1 MTFSNAGALKQ
12 ADSAVQLKGGSVVR
26 MDQDSQ
32 YAYVMQ
38 HVTKLCGAPADSIQL
53 FWCNAWRKRTLIRPT
68 NSTFPHTVRGAPST
82 LKSMILNLADTG
94 KPFTLE
100 YEVSEAALT
109 ESGLRR
115 LCVHCA
121 VTLTGTQLQNPTK
134 IAVHMATS
142 CSAGQL
148 LQMVLRSAGLAYR
161 DNTMSRVFVTTTHNS
176 FSQLQLLRLED
187 PLPEL
192 TSDSHVY
199 IQPPA
204 PLLADAPGGEAIVVW
219 HYDITSL
226 AVVQFGHPFVVSLQ
240 AGETVKQLKHRIKA
254 GLVVSDFEFA
264 SWTLCWLRSD
274 NAAMQQVDTVLQFT
288 DVLSEKHAE
297 LLAELSLQ
305 PGALS
310 LGLRHSATKGGGGLQ
325 TAVKILAK

>member
-1 MTFSNAGALKQ
+1 MICACLI
-12 ADSAVQLKGGSVVR
+12 SVSV
-26 MDQDSQ
+26 
-32 YAYVMQ
+32 
-38 HVTKLCGAPADSIQL
+38 
-53 FWCNAWRKRTLIRPT
+53 
-68 NSTFPHTVRGAPST
+68 
-82 LKSMILNLADTG
+82 
-94 KPFTLE
+94 E
-100 YEVSEAALT
+100 Y
-109 ESGLRR
+109 
-115 LCVHCA
+115 
-121 VTLTGTQLQNPTK
+121 
-134 IAVHMATS
+134 
-142 CSAGQL
+142 
-148 LQMVLRSAGLAYR
+148 
-161 DNTMSRVFVTTTHNS
+161 
-176 FSQLQLLRLED
+176 RLED

-226 AVVQFGHPFVVSLQ
+226 ALVQFGHPFIVSLQ
-240 AGETVKQLKHRIKA
+240 AGHHPFHSWMIRHSMSEGGEHLFNIPYVLTVAQFCKLRWISRSGLVVSGETVKQLKHRIKA

-305 PGALS
+305 PGASLCAEHFLLS
-310 LGLRHSATKGGGGLQ
+310 
-325 TAVKILAK
+325 ILIL